1 MTLDANLTTLNSQIS
16 NHPQFAKIANPADIF
31 DFTKIMVWTPPTS
44 GKPQSDDKEQ
54 AVDKEG
60 SDTESA
66 EDSNSA
72 TKVTANGV
80 EQNGNTPKVR
90 IFPLSSRV
98 ATDQVCFDNEDQIS
112 LLVLVDRNR
121 FFAETPKAET
131 AYFQK
136 RTKTETEN
144 SA

>member
-1 MTLDANLTTLNSQIS
+1 MNATFKGKVGTLNNDGVGQSLIIPKS
-16 NHPQFAKIANPADIF
+16 RFESGSLS
-31 DFTKIMVWTPPTS
+31 V
-44 GKPQSDDKEQ
+44 GKPKSDDKEQ

-90 IFPLSSRV
+90 VSIKSVSAEKWQFLR
-98 ATDQVCFDNEDQIS
+98 A
-112 LLVLVDRNR
+112 DRPSVHSMS
-121 FFAETPKAET
+121 TG
-131 AYFQK
+131 
-136 RTKTETEN
+136 
-144 SA
+144 

>member
-1 MTLDANLTTLNSQIS
+1 MVTLYLLYYTLHSVS
-16 NHPQFAKIANPADIF
+16 DPGF
-31 DFTKIMVWTPPTS
+31 DLSLV
-44 GKPQSDDKEQ
+44 KPKSDDKEQ

-90 IFPLSSRV
+90 FATKSESAENVSFEELTDLRCIQCPRV
-98 ATDQVCFDNEDQIS
+98 DA
-112 LLVLVDRNR
+112 
-121 FFAETPKAET
+121 
-131 AYFQK
+131 
-136 RTKTETEN
+136 
-144 SA
+144 